1 MTPTPKKQ
9 RKQLTIVEK
18 LQIIEMKEVKG
29 YGFAKI
35 AREKKLHEASVR
47 TIYGLQA
54 IRPLLSQMSPS
65 GDICVWLVNF
75 FNGYFTSNRN
85 LYFKCF
91 NQNKIAIFTSKMKD
105 FYKF

>member
-35 AREKKLHEASVR
+35 AREKKLHEASKATKKR
-47 TIYGLQA
+47 LKKDSKIDLGLD
-54 IRPLLSQMSPS
+54 REDCWTFSVL
-65 GDICVWLVNF
+65 
-75 FNGYFTSNRN
+75 
-85 LYFKCF
+85 
-91 NQNKIAIFTSKMKD
+91 NKKK
-105 FYKF
+105 

>member
-47 TIYGLQA
+47 TIYRNRDKIRSHGIQTANYDAGL
-54 IRPLLSQMSPS
+54 IRPRSRAKLEMERILLIWIE
-65 GDICVWLVNF
+65 DCAK
-75 FNGYFTSNRN
+75 R
-85 LYFKCF
+85 
-91 NQNKIAIFTSKMKD
+91 
-105 FYKF
+105 

>member
-35 AREKKLHEASVR
+35 AREKKLHEGLDREDCWTFSVLNKKK
-47 TIYGLQA
+47 I
-54 IRPLLSQMSPS
+54 S
-65 GDICVWLVNF
+65 
-75 FNGYFTSNRN
+75 SNSY
-85 LYFKCF
+85 LF
-91 NQNKIAIFTSKMKD
+91 M
-105 FYKF
+105 

>member
-47 TIYGLQA
+47 TIYRNRDK
-54 IRPLLSQMSPS
+54 IRSRPSLYQCQHQLLSSKK
-65 GDICVWLVNF
+65 
-75 FNGYFTSNRN
+75 Y
-85 LYFKCF
+85 KC
-91 NQNKIAIFTSKMKD
+91 KD
-105 FYKF
+105 WKT